1 MNEIPTPK
9 PASRAH
15 RIALI
20 AGIVTFALG
29 PICAVIGLPLNG
41 YINRISE
48 YRSGLYPFYA
58 FGVMYGVVILTAL
71 GLGITGLVKSRGT
84 AEPRKVYPMVI
95 IGLVL
100 TILSLC
106 CLLVI
111 WGGFAV
117 LPCGVFGC

>member
-71 GLGITGLVKSRGT
+71 GLGITGLVKSRGLLNRAKST
-84 AEPRKVYPMVI
+84 RWSSSDW
-95 IGLVL
+95 
-100 TILSLC
+100 SLPSSAC
-106 CLLVI
+106 AACL
-111 WGGFAV
+111 
-117 LPCGVFGC
+117 